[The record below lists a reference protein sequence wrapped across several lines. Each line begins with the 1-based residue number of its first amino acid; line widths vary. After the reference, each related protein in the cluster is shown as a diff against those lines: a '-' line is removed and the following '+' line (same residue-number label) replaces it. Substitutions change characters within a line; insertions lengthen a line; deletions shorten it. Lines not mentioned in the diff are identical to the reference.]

1 MKRVLVYGLKDPVG
15 GVERVVMDYVKHMVA
30 SFDITFD
37 FIIFAPSFSLEQEV
51 AQLGC
56 RVICV
61 PVRRKDPAGYKKA
74 MAELFEKNRYCA
86 VWGNFSGLTNIDLLV
101 LGKKHGVPVRAA
113 HSHGSRLYWGSP
125 VMKYVVKLLHGLNRR
140 RLSGFATH
148 YWACSQMAG
157 RFMYPQA
164 LWGQMHVINNAVDTE
179 RFFPD
184 AQQRASARKQLGL
197 KEDAVVIGHVA
208 RMCQIKNQGFLLQV
222 MAEVVKLQSN
232 ARLLFVGD
240 GELRQELEAQTQAL
254 GLSEYVIYTGSR
266 EDIPNLLRAMDV
278 YVLTSFSEGLS
289 VSAVE
294 AQASGLPCVLSDSV
308 SKETDL
314 TGGVRFVSLEESAEV
329 WARALLE
336 QAGKQ
341 VEDPAGKLAQVGYNM
356 SEAARQLYSL
366 LTGAQ
371 DAAGGENYE

>member
-30 SFDITFD
+30 AYDITFD

-56 RVICV
+56 RVISV

-86 VWGNFSGLTNIDLLV
+86 VWGNFSGLTNIDILV
-101 LGKKHGVPVRAA
+101 LGKKHGVPVRAV
-113 HSHGSRLYWGSP
+113 HSHASRLYWSGS
-125 VMKYVVKLLHGLNRR
+125 VMKYVVKFLHGLNKRR
-140 RLSGFATH
+140 FSRYTTH
-148 YWACSQMAG
+148 YWTCSRMAG
-157 RFMYPQA
+157 QFMYPRE
-164 LWGQMHVINNAVDTE
+164 LWDKMEVIHNAVDTT

-184 AQQRASARKQLGL
+184 AAKRAAVRKQLGL
-197 KEDAVVIGHVA
+197 AEDAVVVGHVA
-208 RMCQIKNQGFLLQV
+208 RMCQIKNQSFLLQV
-222 MAEVVKLQSN
+222 MAEAVKLQPK

-254 GLSEYVIYTGSR
+254 GLTEQVIFTGNR
-266 EDIPNLLRAMDV
+266 EDVSDLLRAMDV

-294 AQASGLPCVLSDSV
+294 AQASGLGCVLSDSV

-314 TGGVRFVSLEESAEV
+314 TGSVRFVPLEESAQV

-336 QAGKQ
+336 QASQ
-341 VEDPAGKLAQVGYNM
+341 PVEEPAEKLTQAGYNM
-356 SEAARQLYSL
+356 TEAARRLYCL
-366 LTGAQ
+366 LTAE
-371 DAAGGENYE
+371 GGEDHA

>member
-1 MKRVLVYGLKDPVG
+1 MKRVLVYGLKDPIG

-30 SFDITFD
+30 AYDITFD

-51 AQLGC
+51 TQLGC
-56 RVICV
+56 RVISV

-86 VWGNFSGLTNIDLLV
+86 VWGNFSGLTNIDILV
-101 LGKKHGVPVRAA
+101 LGKKHGVPVRAV
-113 HSHGSRLYWGSP
+113 HSHASRLYWGSP
-125 VMKYVVKLLHGLNRR
+125 VLKYVVKLLHSLNKRR
-140 RLSGFATH
+140 FSRYTTH

-157 RFMYPQA
+157 EFMYPPA
-164 LWGQMHVINNAVDTE
+164 LWGKMQVINNAVDTE

-184 AQQRASARKQLGL
+184 EAKRAAVRKQLGL
-197 KEDAVVIGHVA
+197 AEDAVVIGHVA
-208 RMCQIKNQGFLLQV
+208 RMCPVKNQSFLLQI
-222 MAEVVKLQSN
+222 MAQAVKLQPK

-254 GLSEYVIYTGSR
+254 GLAEHVLFTGNR
-266 EDIPNLLRAMDV
+266 EDVPDLLRAMDV

-294 AQASGLPCVLSDSV
+294 AQATGLPCVLSSSV
-308 SKETDL
+308 SKQTDL
-314 TGGVRFVSLEESAEV
+314 TGSVRFVPLEESASV

-336 QAGKQ
+336 QAAQ
-341 VEDPAGKLAQVGYNM
+341 PVEDPTGKLTRAGYNM
-356 SEAARQLYSL
+356 TEAARRLYCL
-366 LTGAQ
+366 LTGKAE
-371 DAAGGENYE
+371 GGEDHA